1 MKEEKMEP
9 KLTID
14 CPEYRRAVELL
25 AAMISTLSVDEKK
38 EFCKAL
44 KASYSCG
51 EESCCESW
59 DEYLEN
65 TGNALFDAINKNLA
79 RGNEMDDASKFVAVR
94 IVHEALE
101 WIRGLFQGYA
111 HYATDGL
118 IVSRADFVE
127 EILADVERIKL
138 AQEKKRTQDGKP

>member
-59 DEYLEN
+59 DECFEN
-65 TGNALFDAINKNLA
+65 SVNALFDAINKNLA
-79 RGNEMDDASKFVAVR
+79 GENELDCSPKIVAIR
-94 IVHEALE
+94 LVHEAFE
-101 WIRGLFQGYA
+101 WIRGVFQGYA
-111 HYATDGL
+111 HYASNGL
-118 IVSRADFVE
+118 VTSRADFVE
-127 EILADVERIKL
+127 KILADAERV
-138 AQEKKRTQDGKP
+138 KRA